1 MNGWLAAAC
10 ALLLVGF
17 LPALLGICTGPVR
30 RRVLAQNL
38 ATVLA
43 ALVML
48 LLSQGYARP
57 SYTDMALVLAV
68 LGPVGTLVYER
79 LLGEE
84 LRASRPRPLVTRT
97 MTVLGVAPVPVV
109 VLPVCVAATP
119 GRTTLKLLFIGCLL
133 VAGSALCTRAL
144 TTPPGGGGSDGR

>member
-17 LPALLGICTGPVR
+17 LPTLLAMCTGSVR

-43 ALVML
+43 ALALL
-48 LLSQGYARP
+48 LLSQGYARS

-68 LGPVGTLVYER
+68 LGPVGTLIYER

-84 LRASRPRPLVTRT
+84 LRADRPSRRVTRT
-97 MTVLGVAPVPVV
+97 MTALSVAPVPVV
-109 VLPVCVAATP
+109 VVPVCVAATP
-119 GRTTLKLLFIGCLL
+119 GRTTLKLLFIAGLL

-144 TTPPGGGGSDGR
+144 TTPPGGDGSHG

>member
-1 MNGWLAAAC
+1 MLLA
-10 ALLLVGF
+10 GF
-17 LPALLGICTGPVR
+17 LPALLCVCTGPVR

-43 ALVML
+43 ALVLL

-79 LLGEE
+79 LLRDE
-84 LRASRPRPLVTRT
+84 LRAARPSARVTRT
-97 MTVLGVAPVPVV
+97 MTVLGVAPVPLVV
-109 VLPVCVAATP
+109 APVCAAAAP
-119 GRTTLKLLFIGCLL
+119 GRTTLKLLAVGCLL

-144 TTPPGGGGSDGR
+144 TAPPGGGAGDER

>member
-1 MNGWLAAAC
+1 VNGWLAAAC
-10 ALLLVGF
+10 ALLLAGF
-17 LPALLGICTGPVR
+17 LPALLGVCTGPLR

-48 LLSQGYARP
+48 LLAQGYQRP

-79 LLGEE
+79 LLSDE
-84 LRASRPRPLVTRT
+84 LRAARPRPRVTRA
-97 MTVLGVAPVPVV
+97 MTVLGVAPVPLVV
-109 VLPVCVAATP
+109 IPVCAAATW
-119 GRTTLKLLFIGCLL
+119 GRTTLKLLFIGGLL
-133 VAGSALCTRAL
+133 VAGSTLCTRAL
-144 TTPPGGGGSDGR
+144 TSPPGGEG